1 MQKQIG
7 KTKIIV
13 ISIVTVI
20 LSAIIAII
28 AHAILPAEVNVDEFD
43 SIFVKALGFPVV
55 ATLYFL
61 ILFTHCTITVRYFGK
76 KSPMSGNQIGLRYGL
91 SFALIYLIGMQEIVV
106 DASPFSVWGID
117 FVQYQIFMG
126 LGDAIPVFIL
136 CMIIGHF
143 TVKNIIK
150 NTHKSN
156 LLNNMATICF
166 ITLSIFIIRIIGY
179 KTGIIYS
186 NYNEYPLP
194 CSIWTILFG
203 ATLGFIFVFL
213 KPVYMNMKLYNLK
226 ITVLTIG
233 VNWIIFNSFI
243 GLIFKGV
250 MPQMILRSVIDI
262 FVLYVIAIILE
273 RIYLKKDFK
282 ISRERE
288 KMHCL

>member
-1 MQKQIG
+1 MQNQIG

-13 ISIVTVI
+13 ISIVAVI
-20 LSAIIAII
+20 LSTIIAII
-28 AHAILPAEVNVDEFD
+28 AHAILPAEVNIEEFD
-43 SIFVKALGFPVV
+43 SIFVKTLGFPVV
-55 ATLYFL
+55 ASLYFL
-61 ILFTHCTITVRYFGK
+61 ILFIHCTITVNYFGK
-76 KSPMSGNQIGLRYGL
+76 KSSMSGNQIGLRYGL

-117 FVQYQIFMG
+117 FVKYQIFMG

-143 TVKNIIK
+143 AVKNILK
-150 NTHKSN
+150 NTPTHRNN
-156 LLNNMATICF
+156 LLNNIVTICF
-166 ITLSIFIIRIIGY
+166 ITLAIFIIRITGY

-226 ITVLTIG
+226 IIILTIG

-250 MPQMILRSVIDI
+250 MPQMITRSVIDI
-262 FVLYVIAIILE
+262 SVLYVIAIILE
-273 RIYLKKDFK
+273 RIYLKKDLK
-282 ISRERE
+282 SGNP
-288 KMHCL
+288 KT